1 MAGRQSTVAS
11 FGWLR
16 LAAAGCMVAMAGQRA
31 AMTGYGYGSPA
42 RRLGRVAA
50 RLWPVVGYTLASM
63 AGRLPKV
70 ASFGWLLVAAGRRG
84 WPACGHD
91 RLWLRF
97 AGRMPGMTGC
107 TL

>member
-1 MAGRQSTVAS
+1 MRSAMIYNFLIEANLMASIAILLMIPLRRFFRRQ
-11 FGWLR
+11 
-16 LAAAGCMVAMAGQRA
+16 
-31 AMTGYGYGSPA
+31 
-42 RRLGRVAA
+42 
-50 RLWPVVGYTLASM
+50 VGNTAIC
-63 AGRLPKV
+63 
-70 ASFGWLLVAAGRRG
+70 FGWLLVAAGRRG